1 MEKDRIKHVYDAYLK
16 DEKIIQKWSSLN
28 IGNQIIS
35 EQRYYMLQDLLKKN
49 NTSFK
54 KKNILD
60 LGCAS
65 GNLMTLLINLG
76 ANEKNISGIDIRDSS
91 ILNAKRRYPKAHFN
105 MMDARKLTY
114 ENNTFDCIISFTLL
128 SSVLGFD
135 NRKRII
141 SEAMRVLKPNGFV
154 IYYDMRYNNPF
165 NNNIVGINKKELSK
179 LFTNMKLDLNLLTIV
194 PPVARRL
201 GFLTKFLYP
210 QISKIS
216 LFNSH
221 YMFLVKV

>member
-1 MEKDRIKHVYDAYLK
+1 MK
-16 DEKIIQKWSSLN
+16 
-28 IGNQIIS
+28 
-35 EQRYYMLQDLLKKN
+35 
-49 NTSFK
+49 
-54 KKNILD
+54 
-60 LGCAS
+60 
-65 GNLMTLLINLG
+65 LLINLG

-105 MMDARKLTY
+105 MMDARILTY

-141 SEAMRVLKPNGFV
+141 NEAMRVLKPNGFI